1 MVHALLSYV
10 GWGII
15 SSVTA
20 SYLARCALDDG
31 ARHPE
36 LSALAH
42 IGTSG
47 AHIQNSRRDL
57 LRHFCKF
64 TTVPK
69 PLVGNFTTL
78 SKRHRE
84 EITQQS
90 ILSLP
95 EVLEGL
101 YVNHRDQLFNE
112 FLGANPRQFWE
123 ALDPDDPKLATIAEV
138 TATPGWQDI
147 TWPFVLHG
155 DGGVYTRKTESSI
168 LVVSSKSLLSKDFEC
183 NIIPGFVL
191 PKDIKARDTADDM
204 WTVFVHG
211 LNSAFGGVHAMTD
224 AHGNPWNA
232 GSPQAALAGTPL
244 CGGLVRI
251 VLWILTGDLDFLSND
266 LRFPS
271 YNSLSPCWFCP
282 VSRVLGSPCNFMD
295 WRTSATWKAQLL
307 SAAYH
312 AYTPV
317 TRGHPVDNIKG
328 FSRFNA
334 PGDMMHTGCAGVCAY
349 TCGSVL
355 AEFMFDGTYQ
365 GNQEDRLD
373 ALQNE
378 LTTIY
383 EVLQTKNRVRGLTL
397 SMFWHGH
404 DAWPCFT
411 GKAADSRSLVP
422 VLLQMCRAFN
432 TGSDRDAHRIIVLE
446 RIKAIYDCIFRHGHH
461 IPRNEAEQM
470 LSDCDEFLLHY
481 NWLCNHA
488 ASSGT
493 LLYNIVIKFNMFW
506 HICYHARF
514 LNPRSSWCYEWED
527 FVGAMITTAR
537 ACMAGTPL
545 RLVGPKVLQNWLLI
559 LNLRVHGW

>member
-1 MVHALLSYV
+1 MSVAILAQACSIHFGSCTHVISTMDDIALAHCLAHGGRKQRLRAAILSIDGPADHSSMVHALLSYV

-183 NIIPGFVL
+183 NIIPGFV
-191 PKDIKARDTADDM
+191 PK
-204 WTVFVHG
+204 
-211 LNSAFGGVHAMTD
+211 
-224 AHGNPWNA
+224 
-232 GSPQAALAGTPL
+232 
-244 CGGLVRI
+244 
-251 VLWILTGDLDFLSND
+251 
-266 LRFPS
+266 
-271 YNSLSPCWFCP
+271 Y
-282 VSRVLGSPCNFMD
+282 VSEI
-295 WRTSATWKAQLL
+295 Q
-307 SAAYH
+307 
-312 AYTPV
+312 
-317 TRGHPVDNIKG
+317 I
-328 FSRFNA
+328 
-334 PGDMMHTGCAGVCAY
+334 
-349 TCGSVL
+349 
-355 AEFMFDGTYQ
+355 Q
-365 GNQEDRLD
+365 
-373 ALQNE
+373 
-378 LTTIY
+378 
-383 EVLQTKNRVRGLTL
+383 
-397 SMFWHGH
+397 
-404 DAWPCFT
+404 
-411 GKAADSRSLVP
+411 
-422 VLLQMCRAFN
+422 
-432 TGSDRDAHRIIVLE
+432 
-446 RIKAIYDCIFRHGHH
+446 
-461 IPRNEAEQM
+461 
-470 LSDCDEFLLHY
+470 
-481 NWLCNHA
+481 
-488 ASSGT
+488 
-493 LLYNIVIKFNMFW
+493 
-506 HICYHARF
+506 
-514 LNPRSSWCYEWED
+514 
-527 FVGAMITTAR
+527 
-537 ACMAGTPL
+537 
-545 RLVGPKVLQNWLLI
+545 
-559 LNLRVHGW
+559 